1 MTSSA
6 PTTSATVVD
15 HGFTDAQ
22 EYEEE
27 YAYEERA
34 PVPTPTNKIKAKPK
48 SKKTA
53 LEKRPSTPPGHVQIS
68 AAPPKAGASPA
79 QGHPSEE
86 ILQRTGTKIARKM
99 TKGSVCV
106 KTRKSSSRRLNRQI
120 SPARALIHGTNPP
133 GHDGSAVS
141 RKMNCHHDSYRL
153 DSSSG
158 QDVEI
163 VSDEA
168 GASGDLYRLNTLAF
182 VCMNTS
188 RFYKKKASSLNSGVK
203 QVRDGGAEV
212 DEKDAYLESEEKAE
226 DIDSDPPD
234 QPDQPEQLEQSS
246 QPTPSQLTALREIL
260 VVPTLA
266 QREALYHRRK
276 VGKVDY
282 HVSKSRKI
290 RYQNRCAPM
299 RSGTNIFHAH
309 NLKAKTMKDLF

>member
-6 PTTSATVVD
+6 PTTSSTVVD
-15 HGFTDAQ
+15 HGFTDAH

-79 QGHPSEE
+79 QGHPSDE

-106 KTRKSSSRRLNRQI
+106 KTRKSSSSRLNRQI

-141 RKMNCHHDSYRL
+141 RKMNCPHDSYRL

-203 QVRDGGAEV
+203 QVGDGGAEV
-212 DEKDAYLESEEKAE
+212 DERDAYLESEE
-226 DIDSDPPD
+226 
-234 QPDQPEQLEQSS
+234 
-246 QPTPSQLTALREIL
+246 
-260 VVPTLA
+260 
-266 QREALYHRRK
+266 
-276 VGKVDY
+276 
-282 HVSKSRKI
+282 
-290 RYQNRCAPM
+290 
-299 RSGTNIFHAH
+299 
-309 NLKAKTMKDLF
+309 